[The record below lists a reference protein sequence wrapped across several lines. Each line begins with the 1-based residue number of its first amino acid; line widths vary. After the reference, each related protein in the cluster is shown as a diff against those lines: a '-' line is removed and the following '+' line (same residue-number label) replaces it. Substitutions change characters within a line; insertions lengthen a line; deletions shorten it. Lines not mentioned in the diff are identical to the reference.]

1 MRARQLLPAALALA
15 GLLAL
20 SACGSGDGLRV
31 EGADTPLPSAST
43 PSASTRG
50 FGPEG
55 TTTTKPTPLAAPTP
69 LKLDLQKVRAALLA
83 DKQLDPY
90 ARTVLSGCTV
100 VSRCL
105 VGGATVDAMR
115 SGRPQQIVLVHTLE
129 NFVIAG
135 FLIAVDPPGLRPVW
149 RLKGQQLKIVP
160 GRNGDLVA
168 ESALYSL
175 TDKLCCP
182 SGRLVEVYRWDGR
195 QMAKVSSQDQK
206 GD

>member
-20 SACGSGDGLRV
+20 SACGNGGGLRV
-31 EGADTPLPSAST
+31 EGADTPVATST

-55 TTTTKPTPLAAPTP
+55 TTTAKPTTPPTPLN
-69 LKLDLQKVRAALLA
+69 LDLQKVRAALLA

-90 ARTVLSGCTV
+90 ARQVLSGCTV
-100 VSRCL
+100 ISRCL
-105 VGGATVDAMR
+105 TGGATVDAMH
-115 SGRPQQIVLVHTLE
+115 SGHAQQIVLVHTLDK
-129 NFVIAG
+129 FVIGG

-149 RLKGQQLKIVP
+149 RVKAQQLKIIP

-168 ESALYSL
+168 ESALFSL

>member
-15 GLLAL
+15 GLLAM
-20 SACGSGDGLRV
+20 SSCGGGDGLRV
-31 EGADTPLPSAST
+31 EGADTPAPTATPAT
-43 PSASTRG
+43 PSASTEG
-50 FGPEG
+50 FGPKG
-55 TTTTKPTPLAAPTP
+55 TTTTAKPTPLS
-69 LKLDLQKVRAALLA
+69 LDLQKVRAVLLA

-90 ARTVLSGCTV
+90 VRTVLSGCEV

-105 VGGATVDAMR
+105 TSGATVDAMHR
-115 SGRPQQIVLVHTLE
+115 GQPQLVVLVHTTDD
-129 NFVIAG
+129 FVFGG
-135 FLIAVDPPGLRPVW
+135 FLMAVDPPGLRPVW
-149 RLKGQQLKIVP
+149 RLKAQQLKIVP

-168 ESALYSL
+168 ESALFSL